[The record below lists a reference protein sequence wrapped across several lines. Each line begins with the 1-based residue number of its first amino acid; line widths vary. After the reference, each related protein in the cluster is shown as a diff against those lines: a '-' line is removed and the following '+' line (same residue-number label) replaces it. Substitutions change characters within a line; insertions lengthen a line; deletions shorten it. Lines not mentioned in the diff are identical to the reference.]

1 MVGGIDWLGVAFER
15 VAQRPQVHVPVDATE
30 LLAGLDHPRGAP
42 AQRHLPVAPVLDV
55 ARVRAA
61 DRDHALHRV
70 RRRYER
76 PRRRRS
82 RRPHRRWWSGVWAV
96 YGATVRD
103 RGAGSEAGWAGRSC
117 SVGWEPVLDA

>member
-1 MVGGIDWLGVAFER
+1 MTGGTDRLGDAFEG

-42 AQRHLPVAPVLDV
+42 AQRHGAVAPVLDV

-70 RRRYER
+70 RRTER
-76 PRRRRS
+76 AGERGWDGEAEDGEGLDTDA
-82 RRPHRRWWSGVWAV
+82 RWGTTGCKIIAP
-96 YGATVRD
+96 G
-103 RGAGSEAGWAGRSC
+103 
-117 SVGWEPVLDA
+117 